1 MRFTLPI
8 TLPGL
13 NDYTSACRGNAYG
26 ANAMKKRAEAA
37 ITAHLPAAEPRD
49 DYPLGVAIR
58 WVEPSRRRDPD
69 NVAFATKFILDAMV
83 RAGVIDGDT
92 HRHIASIAHT
102 FAVDKTSPRI
112 EVTVTAHREEPS

>member
-13 NDYTSACRGNAYG
+13 NNYTAACRGNAYG

-37 ITAHLPAAEPRD
+37 ITAHLPAPEPL
-49 DYPLGVAIR
+49 DYPLAVAIR

-112 EVTVTAHREEPS
+112 EVTVREEPS